1 MALGGQHLI
10 GFAIELQQPLNKR
23 RATHS
28 VSSGPD
34 HARSS
39 IECGDAFRA
48 IIASLAAAGRR
59 AVVGVKAAELARI
72 LLESPTAVLRRP
84 FAGADDGCVHELQH
98 RRPLILRRHRSFR
111 RRTRAAGATA
121 KTGDRWAAFEPLR
134 QRVRQVFGRFAK
146 SVAHGLRILGDRDPY
161 SIAKAT
167 ILGNREAGRNRDD
180 TNAAHHRGPTRD
192 GRIE

>member
-1 MALGGQHLI
+1 VALGGQHLI

-48 IIASLAAAGRR
+48 IIASLAADGRR

-84 FAGADDGCVHELQH
+84 FAGADDAAYMSFSTGGADSSAPSIVASKNSCGRRNCQD
-98 RRPLILRRHRSFR
+98 RRPLGGV
-111 RRTRAAGATA
+111 RAAASARAPGV
-121 KTGDRWAAFEPLR
+121 RPLR
-134 QRVRQVFGRFAK
+134 EVRCPRTPDPRRPGPVLHRQSDNPRQQGGLAEPGR
-146 SVAHGLRILGDRDPY
+146 H
-161 SIAKAT
+161 
-167 ILGNREAGRNRDD
+167 
-180 TNAAHHRGPTRD
+180 
-192 GRIE
+192 